1 MGVSDVGMLTFRSVV
16 FLLGIFIII
25 GTCVSA
31 IKTFVVPRGISSPIT
46 RDVFRFVGFLF
57 RLRVRNKGYEE
68 RDRIMAFFA
77 PVTLVLMP
85 VVLLALILI
94 GYMLLYWA
102 IEPRDIYPI
111 FEISGSSLLTLGSE
125 EVETTASK
133 ILEFTEAT
141 IGLILIALLIAYLPT
156 MYSAF
161 SARETAVSMWDARA
175 GSPPTVVEMVARS
188 YRTQELGNLRDE
200 WISWEIWFA
209 QLEESH
215 TSLAPL
221 AFFRSPVPNR
231 HWVTACGNVL
241 DSAAFILTAVDVPF
255 QPKAAFCVRSG
266 FLALRQIADYFEIE
280 YDPNPAKD
288 DPISISRFEFDEVY
302 DNLATQGVPMNPDR
316 ESAWE
321 NFCGWRVN
329 YDTVILRLA
338 DMTMAP
344 YASWISDRSA
354 VSMQKEKTPKF
365 FKIFRG

>member
-1 MGVSDVGMLTFRSVV
+1 MDLTEVGMIAFRVV
-16 FLLGIFIII
+16 IFLFGLFIII

-31 IKTFVVPRGISSPIT
+31 IKTFVVPRGISSPVT
-46 RDVFRFVGFLF
+46 KYVFQVVGFLF
-57 RLRVRNKGYEE
+57 RLRVRSKSYEE
-68 RDRIMAFFA
+68 RDRTMAFFA

-85 VVLLALILI
+85 VVLLTLILI
-94 GYMLLYWA
+94 GYMMLYWA
-102 IEPRDIYPI
+102 IEPRPLYPI

-125 EVETTASK
+125 EVETAASK

-175 GSPPTVVEMVARS
+175 GSPPTVTEMVSRS
-188 YRTQELGNLRDE
+188 YRTQELDNLRDE

-241 DSAAFILTAVDVPF
+241 DCAAFILTAVDVPF
-255 QPKAAFCVRSG
+255 QPKAAFCLRSG
-266 FLALRQIADYFEIE
+266 FLALRQIADYFGIE
-280 YDPNPAKD
+280 YKREPRKD
-288 DPISISRFEFDEVY
+288 DPISISRYEFDEVY
-302 DNLATQGVPMNPDR
+302 DDLASQGVPMNPDR

-321 NFCGWRVN
+321 NFHGWRVN

-344 YASWISDRSA
+344 YAPWISDRS
-354 VSMQKEKTPKF
+354 VVGMHEKVVEH
-365 FKIFRG
+365 